1 MKKRMLALL
10 LTLVMVMTL
19 LPVAVFAEEAA
30 PTQAEAMEGSV
41 TDLPEVPETPEA
53 PEVPEAPKAPETP
66 AVPATPVEKVQAMIN
81 GLPTLETVQESDRE
95 TVQAAYDAYCLLT
108 EEQKAQ
114 VTDSD
119 VFEKLLAWFDGQDD
133 TLEGAVAKVGGV
145 GYATLDEAYAA
156 VNDTNN
162 TLTLLQDTVYT
173 GAFKIYKTMT
183 LELNGHTLS
192 ASHAEGDFVIVY
204 AGTLTITDSVGGG
217 KITGPYCVT
226 CCGGAVHLAGGTID
240 GSGCGVET
248 HNETVFTMTGGTVT
262 GLVAVYSL
270 GTFNMEGGSVSGGDE
285 VFPAVI
291 VGGVMNTNKGSITGD
306 VELSNGSILNCGVP
320 GTTITGTVWAELVCR
335 LITFMDGDRVHV
347 YGSGRNGTFFPAP
360 IDPVKNGSIFK
371 GWYTGVGGTGDKW
384 DFNTRVGDED
394 VILYAGWEDV
404 EYTVTFDTDGGS
416 PVSNKTVVMTD
427 KLLEGV
433 TGPTKAGAVFA
444 GWTYNGTP
452 VTPDTTLD
460 DLMTGEPDGPVVL
473 KAQWENIITLTVP
486 FVTTVKQEGNTAP
499 GETTFNLAV
508 VQAGC
513 GADNYPD
520 VTCSGTVT
528 TNGAKDYNGTFT
540 ITGPETQ
547 VHALLG
553 EGAFVGQTAGTDPDW
568 KYADEVWALMLNVGP
583 DPRSGNDDGA
593 QEEYSVVVLAALKE
607 DGMYDIDWAAPYPEH
622 MTFTNTYTKDVH
634 THDYDQKFDSK
645 EHWKE
650 CDCGDVQEKEV
661 HKFSQWQVTKAAT
674 ETAKGEQTRTCSVC
688 GYTEKA
694 EIPATK
700 KPDAPHTGDGMNL
713 GIWMALALAGAA
725 TLAGV
730 VKCRPVFTDK
740 RK

>member
-30 PTQAEAMEGSV
+30 PTQTETVEGSV
-41 TDLPEVPETPEA
+41 TDVPEVPETPET
-53 PEVPEAPKAPETP
+53 PETPEAPKAPETP
-66 AVPATPVEKVQAMIN
+66 AVPATPVEKVQAMID

-114 VTDSD
+114 VTGSD

-162 TLTLLQDTVYT
+162 TLTLLQDVVISGTFST
-173 GAFKIYKTMT
+173 SKTMT
-183 LELNGHTLS
+183 LDLNGHTLS
-192 ASHAEGDFVIVY
+192 GGQALGDFVIVY
-204 AGTLTITDSVGGG
+204 AGTLTITDSIGGG
-217 KITGPYCVT
+217 KIAGSNVCLT
-226 CCGGAVHLAGGTID
+226 CYGGAVQFAGGTLE
-240 GSGCGVET
+240 GSSMGVIT
-248 HNETVFTMTGGTVT
+248 HEGTVFTMTGGTVT
-262 GLVAVYSL
+262 GTDYGVSCI
-270 GTFNMEGGSVSGGDE
+270 GTFNMNGGSVSGGE
-285 VFPAVI
+285 SAVYNM
-291 VGGVMNTNKGSITGD
+291 GVVNANKGSIT
-306 VELSNGSILNCGVP
+306 NGVTCCDGSTLNYGVP
-320 GTTITGTVWAELVCR
+320 GTTITGTVKAASRCYLV
-335 LITFMDGDRVHV
+335 TFMDGDRVHV
-347 YGSGRNGTFFPAP
+347 YGSAQYDNPVRTPTA
-360 IDPVKNGSIFK
+360 PVKTGKFFF
-371 GWYTGVGGTGDKW
+371 GWYTGENGAGKKW
-384 DFNTRVGDED
+384 KFDDPVTEKMT
-394 VILYAGWEDV
+394 LYARWLDA
-404 EYTVTFDTDGGS
+404 EYIVSFDTDGGS
-416 PVSNKTVVMTD
+416 PVPNKTVVMTD

-433 TGPTKAGAVFA
+433 SEPTKAGAVFA

-452 VTPDTTLD
+452 VTLDTTLD
-460 DLMTGEPDGPVVL
+460 DLMTGEPDGLVVL

-499 GETTFNLAV
+499 GETTFDLAV

-593 QEEYSVVVLAALKE
+593 QEDYSVVVLAALNE

-634 THDYDQKFDSK
+634 THDYDQEFDSK

-661 HKFSQWQVTKAAT
+661 HKFSQWQVTRAAT

-688 GYTEKA
+688 GYTEKT

-700 KPDAPHTGDGMNL
+700 KPDAPHTGDGINL

-730 VKCRPVFTDK
+730 VKYRPVFTDK

>member
-19 LPVAVFAEEAA
+19 LPVAVFAEEAT
-30 PTQAEAMEGSV
+30 PTQTEAVEGSV
-41 TDLPEVPETPEA
+41 TDVPEVPETPET
-53 PEVPEAPKAPETP
+53 PETPEAPKAPETP
-66 AVPATPVEKVQAMIN
+66 AVPATPVEKVQAMID
-81 GLPTLETVQESDRE
+81 GLPTLESVQKSDRE

-114 VTDSD
+114 VTGSD

-162 TLTLLQDTVYT
+162 ILTLLQDVVISGTFST
-173 GAFKIYKTMT
+173 SKTMT
-183 LELNGHTLS
+183 LDLNGHMLESSGTAVDVS
-192 ASHAEGDFVIVY
+192 G
-204 AGTLTITDSVGGG
+204 GTLTVADSVGSGKIVAYWCIRNDGGTLLLTGG
-217 KITGPYCVT
+217 KLEASYIGVFSYFNSFTMM
-226 CCGGAVHLAGGTID
+226 GGTISS
-240 GSGCGVET
+240 GSYGIAT
-248 HNETVFTMTGGTVT
+248 SSGG
-262 GLVAVYSL
+262 SI
-270 GTFNMEGGSVSGGDE
+270 NMEGGTASGNHAAVHVDGTLNANNGTLEGDIE
-285 VFPAVI
+285 FLAGHI
-291 VGGVMNTNKGSITGD
+291 NIGT
-306 VELSNGSILNCGVP
+306 P
-320 GTTITGTVWAELVCR
+320 GTTITGNVTNVNYPVV
-335 LITFMDGDRVHV
+335 TFMDGDRVCGYSANSPRV
-347 YGSGRNGTFFPAP
+347 SFL
-360 IDPVKNGSIFK
+360 DEPVKAGKIFK

-384 DFNTRVGDED
+384 DKLDRVTGNMT
-394 VILYAGWEDV
+394 LYAGWEDV

-416 PVSNKTVVMTD
+416 LVSNKTVSRTD

-433 TGPTKAGAVFA
+433 SEPTKAGAVFA

-460 DLMTGEPDGPVVL
+460 DLMTGEPDGLVVL

-499 GETTFNLAV
+499 GETTFDLAV

-528 TNGAKDYNGTFT
+528 TNGARDYNGTFT

-593 QEEYSVVVLAALKE
+593 QEEYSVVVLAALNE
-607 DGMYDIDWAAPYPEH
+607 DGMYDIDWAAPYPDH

-661 HKFSQWQVTKAAT
+661 HKFSQWQVTRAAT

-730 VKCRPVFTDK
+730 VKYRPVFTDK

>member
-19 LPVAVFAEEAA
+19 LPVAVFAEEAT
-30 PTQAEAMEGSV
+30 PTQTEAVEGSV

-53 PEVPEAPKAPETP
+53 PEVAEAPKAPETP

-81 GLPTLETVQESDRE
+81 GLPTFETVQESDRE

-114 VTDSD
+114 VTGSD
-119 VFEKLLAWFDGQDD
+119 VFEKLLDWFDGQDEI
-133 TLEGAVAKVGGV
+133 LAGAVAKVGSIT
-145 GYATLDEAYAA
+145 YATLDVAYAA

-162 TLTLLQDTVYT
+162 TLTLLQDVNLT
-173 GAFKIYKTMT
+173 GGFGVNKTMT
-183 LELNGHTLS
+183 LDLNGHTLS
-192 ASHAEGDFVIVY
+192 GGFAAGDFITST
-204 AGTLTITDSVGGG
+204 ASLTITDSAGGG
-217 KITGPYCVT
+217 KIVGENYGVRCYSGNVQ
-226 CCGGAVHLAGGTID
+226 LAGGTIE
-240 GSGCGVET
+240 GKVTAGVVVSAGA
-248 HNETVFTMTGGTVT
+248 VFTMTGGTVT
-262 GLVAVYSL
+262 GGFFGVRCF
-270 GTFNMEGGSVSGGDE
+270 GTFNMEGGSVSGKY
-285 VFPAVI
+285 FPVYNS
-291 VGGVMNTNKGSITGD
+291 GVVNANKGTFTGD
-306 VELSNGSILNCGVP
+306 IECSFDGTINYGVP
-320 GTTITGTVWAELVCR
+320 GTTITGDVKP
-335 LITFMDGDRVHV
+335 LIGFYIVTFMDGERVRV
-347 YGSGRNGTFFPAP
+347 YNSVEENKPVCTPTA
-360 IDPVKNGSIFK
+360 PVKSGKEFK
-371 GWYTGVGGTGDKW
+371 GWFTGVGGTGDKW
-384 DFNTRVGDED
+384 DFKTPVTGNMT
-394 VILYAGWEDV
+394 LYAGWEDV

-433 TGPTKAGAVFA
+433 TAPTKAGAVFD

-583 DPRSGNDDGA
+583 DPRSGNGNGA

-622 MTFTNTYTKDVH
+622 MSFTNTYTKDVH